1 MKLYKRPRLRQ
12 PRLVAA
18 WPGIGNVALT
28 VANYLVQKLDAQEI
42 GEIEP
47 LDFFL
52 PAAVVVENNV
62 IEPPE
67 PASFEELSELPKSR
81 FYSCRNKNWAQDLL
95 VFIGEA
101 QPLGK
106 EVEFAN
112 QVLDVAQRFKVD
124 KIYTCA
130 AGVAPI
136 SHTEKPEVWAAAT
149 SRELIPE
156 LRQHNV
162 VLRDKIHIRGL
173 NGSLL
178 GLAKDRDIPGICLL
192 GEIPAYIAQ
201 MGIEYPRSAQSV
213 LEVLTEMLG
222 IDIDLTEIE
231 SLARH
236 TEESLTESM
245 AQIMEEIGHLVI
257 RPRGEEEPGEEVS
270 GEEKGQVPEAVKREI
285 EQLFDEVKKDRASAS
300 KLKAELDRW
309 DIFDQY
315 EDRFLDLFRGEGQ
328 RGN

>member
-1 MKLYKRPRLRQ
+1 M
-12 PRLVAA
+12 
-18 WPGIGNVALT
+18 
-28 VANYLVQKLDAQEI
+28 
-42 GEIEP
+42 
-47 LDFFL
+47 
-52 PAAVVVENNV
+52 
-62 IEPPE
+62 
-67 PASFEELSELPKSR
+67 
-81 FYSCRNKNWAQDLL
+81 
-95 VFIGEA
+95 
-101 QPLGK
+101 
-106 EVEFAN
+106 EFAS
-112 QVLDVAQRFKVD
+112 QVLDVAQRFRVD

-136 SHTEKPEVWAAAT
+136 SHTEKPGVWAAAT

-178 GLAKDRDIPGICLL
+178 GLAKDRNIPGICLL

-213 LEVLTEMLG
+213 LEVLTKMLG
-222 IDIDLTEIE
+222 VNIDLTEID

-236 TEESLTESM
+236 TEESLTDSM

-257 RPRGEEEPGEEVS
+257 RPREEEPRDEVS
-270 GEEKGQVPEAVKREI
+270 GEEKGQVPEAARQEI
-285 EQLFDEVKKDRASAS
+285 EQLFDEVKKDRARAS

>member
-28 VANYLVQKLDAQEI
+28 VANYLVQKLGAEEI

-62 IEPPE
+62 IELPE
-67 PASFEELSELPKSR
+67 PASFEELSELPKSK
-81 FYSCRNKNWAQDLL
+81 FYSCQNRNWAQDLL

-106 EVEFAN
+106 EAEFAN
-112 QVLDVAQRFKVD
+112 QVLDVAQRFGVD

-136 SHTEKPEVWAAAT
+136 SHTEKPGVWAAAT
-149 SRELIPE
+149 SRELILE
-156 LRQHNV
+156 LSRYNV

-178 GLAKDRDIPGICLL
+178 GLAKDRNIPGICLL

-222 IDIDLTEIE
+222 IHIDLTEIDG
-231 SLARH
+231 LARD

-245 AQIMEEIGHLVI
+245 SQIMEEIGHLVI
-257 RPRGEEEPGEEVS
+257 RPRGAEEVW
-270 GEEKGQVPEAVKREI
+270 GEGKGQVPEAVKREI
-285 EQLFDEVKKDRASAS
+285 EQLFDEVKKDRAKAS

-315 EDRFLDLFRGEGQ
+315 EDRFLDLFRGESQ
-328 RGN
+328 KGN